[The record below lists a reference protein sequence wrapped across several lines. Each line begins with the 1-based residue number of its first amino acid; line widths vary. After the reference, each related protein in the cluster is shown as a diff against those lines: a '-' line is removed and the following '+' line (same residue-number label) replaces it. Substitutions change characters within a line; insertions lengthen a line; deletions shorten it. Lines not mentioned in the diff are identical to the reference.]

1 MWGNDKPAQKCESL
15 HGEGWLRSPNGSKV
29 VRIQSSSSSRH
40 AAWCEVSDAD
50 RSDSGQLLVRHHRR
64 MLRFNAEQLWQNLIR
79 QGWNRV
85 PPQW

>member
-1 MWGNDKPAQKCESL
+1 MWGNDKPAQKRESL

-29 VRIQSSSSSRH
+29 VRIRSSSSSRH

-64 MLRFNAEQLWQNLIR
+64 MLRFNAQQLWHNLIR
-79 QGWNRV
+79 QGWSRCG
-85 PPQW
+85 PQW